1 MPNQKTPES
10 GRKSAYVARN
20 RAAILN
26 ATLVVLAEHGK
37 EATVEQVAEQAQ
49 MALSTVYKHFKNKE
63 ELVIETIL
71 DSFEKWEAG
80 VESQASQFKDPLERL
95 VYPMRLFVRL
105 NKTHPHHAQTLVNY
119 FDVVAKIV
127 PLLQNKLIGHIEE
140 LSKAKLVSIDD
151 PSVAGRNMHAVMTF
165 AIITQVTNPKSK
177 ESDGDSAVRV
187 ALSMLGISESKAKKL
202 TETKINL

>member
-1 MPNQKTPES
+1 MPYQKTPES

-127 PLLQNKLIGHIEE
+127 PLLQSKLIGHIEE
-140 LSKAKLVSIDD
+140 LSKAKLVSVDD
-151 PSVAGRNMHAVMTF
+151 PSVAARNMHAVMTF
-165 AIITQVTNPKSK
+165 AIITHVTNPKSK
-177 ESDGDSAVRV
+177 ERDGDDSVRV

-202 TETKINL
+202 TESKITL

>member
-165 AIITQVTNPKSK
+165 AVITQVTNPKSK

>member
-119 FDVVAKIV
+119 FDVVAKII
-127 PLLQNKLIGHIEE
+127 PILQSNLTGHIEE
-140 LSKAKLVSIDD
+140 LSKAKLVSVDD

-165 AIITQVTNPKSK
+165 AVITQVTNPKSK

>member
-1 MPNQKTPES
+1 VPNQKTPES

-80 VESQASQFKDPLERL
+80 VESQASQFKDPLERF

-119 FDVVAKIV
+119 FDVVAKII
-127 PLLQNKLIGHIEE
+127 PLLQSKFIGHIEE
-140 LSKAKLVSIDD
+140 LSKTKLVSVDD

-165 AIITQVTNPKSK
+165 AVIGQVINPKSK
-177 ESDGDSAVRV
+177 ESDGDIAVRV
-187 ALSMLGISESKAKKL
+187 ALLMLGISEAKAKKL
-202 TETKINL
+202 TESKIN

>member
-1 MPNQKTPES
+1 MPTPKKPET

-71 DSFEKWEAG
+71 DSFENFSPPIAT
-80 VESQASQFKDPLERL
+80 AYAD
-95 VYPMRLFVRL
+95 
-105 NKTHPHHAQTLVNY
+105 KT
-119 FDVVAKIV
+119 
-127 PLLQNKLIGHIEE
+127 E
-140 LSKAKLVSIDD
+140 
-151 PSVAGRNMHAVMTF
+151 
-165 AIITQVTNPKSK
+165 
-177 ESDGDSAVRV
+177 
-187 ALSMLGISESKAKKL
+187 
-202 TETKINL
+202 